1 MFTIAKKQIYIDN
14 KKQNEIKKIEL
25 ITWVNPGRD
34 TCQIIAN
41 NSRFQTGHVFSCK
54 ARDIYI

>member
-1 MFTIAKKQIYIDN
+1 MVKKQIYIDN